1 MVRFEKDRFIIEV
14 KTGINPIENWLG
26 TIQDLLSVLRA
37 QDPDL
42 ANGEKHYFTFALLSC
57 ALSHHPLP
65 GLLSATKSSR
75 FQHLV
80 YDAVLHRFLSRHEII
95 SVRVS
100 GNGFDGL
107 PRVLA

>member
-42 ANGEKHYFTFALLSC
+42 ANGEKHYFTFALLEEM
-57 ALSHHPLP
+57 LP
-65 GLLSATKSSR
+65 EWE
-75 FQHLV
+75 
-80 YDAVLHRFLSRHEII
+80 DAKKMAEV
-95 SVRVS
+95 
-100 GNGFDGL
+100 
-107 PRVLA
+107 